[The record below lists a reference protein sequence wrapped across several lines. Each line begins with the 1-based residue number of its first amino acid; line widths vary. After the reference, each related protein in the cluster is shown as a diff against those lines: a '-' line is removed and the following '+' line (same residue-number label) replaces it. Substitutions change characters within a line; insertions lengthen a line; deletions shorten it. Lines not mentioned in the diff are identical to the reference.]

1 MVRKK
6 HCFQFIKHLING
18 KDIQNTIHTEVI
30 NVSFP
35 FLRSLKASV
44 EKKETQT
51 NEL

>member
-6 HCFQFIKHLING
+6 LGFQFNKHLIDA

-35 FLRSLKASV
+35 FLGSLNANGGG
-44 EKKETQT
+44 KKH
-51 NEL
+51 